1 MQFASHEVQGLFSK
15 LPKDWLLKC
24 SLNNNGYFRVH
35 FIASCLQTI
44 NSDQE
49 QGEMGIFCSNS
60 DGFMRWTDSGWIISF
75 NVEILGPSVY

>member
-1 MQFASHEVQGLFSK
+1 MQFACREVQGPFSK

-24 SLNNNGYFRVH
+24 SLNSNGYFRVH

-49 QGEMGIFCSNS
+49 QGEMGILCSDS
-60 DGFMRWTDSGWIISF
+60 DGFI
-75 NVEILGPSVY
+75 